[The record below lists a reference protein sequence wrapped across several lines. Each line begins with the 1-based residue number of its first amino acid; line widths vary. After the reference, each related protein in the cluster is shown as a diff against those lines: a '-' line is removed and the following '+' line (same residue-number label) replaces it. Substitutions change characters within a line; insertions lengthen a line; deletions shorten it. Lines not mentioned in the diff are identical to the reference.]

1 MEGDL
6 GWFDVFRGGCK
17 FEWGKFMVW
26 LGALKGET
34 QASLDRRNAE
44 DLVVGSSAQSWR
56 PSKGARA

>member
-26 LGALKGET
+26 LGALKGDT
-34 QASLDRRNAE
+34 RASLDRRNAE
-44 DLVVGSSAQSWR
+44 DLVVGSSAQS
-56 PSKGARA
+56 